1 MLRRL
6 LLLCVLVTSLLGITV
21 AAQDAPA
28 KRVVAYF
35 ISWGIYAREYWV
47 TDIPA
52 DLVTHINYAFANIS
66 KEGECLLGDEWADV
80 QIPYEGE
87 TEGDGLLGN
96 FNQLNL
102 LKEKYPHIQTLISI
116 GGWTWSKNFS
126 DVALTEESRQ
136 KFAASCVAFMKQ
148 YGFDGLDIDWEYPTG
163 GGDPGNITRPEDPE
177 NFILLLTELR
187 KQLDAQGEADGGKHY
202 LLTIAAGAGKSAI
215 EGIDWVAVADQLDW
229 INLMAYDY
237 AGGWSP
243 TTDFNAPLFASATS
257 PTPDVSIDASLKA
270 YLDAGVTA
278 DKMVLG
284 VPFYGKGWK
293 EVEAADNGLF
303 QPYGGIPGGTYG
315 EGVYEYHDLAKTW
328 LPLMERYW
336 DDAAKVP
343 WLYNPKTGMMISYD
357 DPESLALKAQYVNDN
372 NLGGVMIWELSQDSD
387 DNALLTALNDTLK
400 GE

>member
-1 MLRRL
+1 MRRL
-6 LLLCVLVTSLLGITV
+6 LLLSLLITSLLGLTA

-35 ISWGIYAREYWV
+35 ISWGIYERAYKV
-47 TDIPA
+47 TDIPG
-52 DLVTHINYAFANIS
+52 DLVTHINYAFANVS
-66 KEGECLLGDEWADV
+66 KEGECLIGDAWADT

-96 FNQLNL
+96 FNQLNI
-102 LKEKYPHIQTLISI
+102 LKEKYPHIQTLISV

-148 YGFDGLDIDWEYPTG
+148 YGFDGLDIDWEYPSG
-163 GGDPGNITRPEDPE
+163 GGDPGNIVRPEDPE
-177 NFILLLTELR
+177 NFVLLLTELR
-187 KQLDAQGEADGGKHY
+187 KQLDAQGQADGGKHY

-215 EGIDWVAVADQLDW
+215 EGIDWVAVAAQLDW
-229 INLMAYDY
+229 INLMAYDF

-243 TTDFNAPLFASATS
+243 TTDFNAPLFASESS
-257 PTPDVSIDASLKA
+257 PTPTVSIDTSLKA

-293 EVEAADNGLF
+293 NVAADDGGLF
-303 QPYGGIPGGTYG
+303 KPFDGIPTGTYG
-315 EGVYEYHDLAKTW
+315 EGVFEYNNLADFW
-328 LPLMERYW
+328 IPLMERYW
-336 DDAAKVP
+336 DDGAKVP

-372 NLGGVMIWELSQDSD
+372 NLGGVMIWELSQDTA